1 MWGPFFDFNQESHP
15 STALWLRGCVA
26 MWLRGCSLRRCWR
39 HCDTGQRLVVL
50 ESMKIKTT
58 VNAEFKAVIEI

>member
-15 STALWLRGCVA
+15 STAL
-26 MWLRGCSLRRCWR
+26 WLRGCSLRRCWR

-50 ESMKIKTT
+50 ESMKIKTA